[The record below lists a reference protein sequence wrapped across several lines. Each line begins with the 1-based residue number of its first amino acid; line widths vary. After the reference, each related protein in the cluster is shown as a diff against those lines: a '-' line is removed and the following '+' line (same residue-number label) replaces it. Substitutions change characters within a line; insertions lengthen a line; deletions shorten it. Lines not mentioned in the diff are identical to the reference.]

1 MSQISN
7 PDPLPFLTPSP
18 GRKSKPSSLIRD
30 RPAVDQKPKIKPRA
44 NALFAQTA
52 AFSGEEEWEFSKQR
66 LPTSWESAASPGA
79 DSTGELCYQL
89 FVLAGDQRENFLNDF
104 SI

>member
-1 MSQISN
+1 MLYLLKLLHSQRR
-7 PDPLPFLTPSP
+7 
-18 GRKSKPSSLIRD
+18 G
-30 RPAVDQKPKIKPRA
+30 
-44 NALFAQTA
+44 
-52 AFSGEEEWEFSKQR
+52 EWEFSKQR
-66 LPTSWESAASPGA
+66 LPTSWESVASPGA